1 MPSNRQSGALM
12 AVTLAG
18 LVALAWL
25 IRPTPSPPLPPRR
38 TRDSIERPLD
48 SRSAAASPAT
58 RPDRSPTGLAI
69 DSASFEVRLPTAAPT
84 DVPASARTPL
94 GAQGDIRPPELIH
107 RVEPAYPEALRQGR
121 IEGAVVLE
129 AVVTES
135 GEVSDLKVVRSTRPE
150 LEEPALSA
158 VRQWRYRPATFQ
170 GRPVRVYLTITTNF
184 RLRD

>member
-12 AVTLAG
+12 AATLAG

-25 IRPTPSPPLPPRR
+25 IRPRPAPPLPPRR
-38 TRDSIERPLD
+38 TRDSIELPRD
-48 SRSAAASPAT
+48 SRAAPTSPSAAPN
-58 RPDRSPTGLAI
+58 RSPTGLVI
-69 DSASFEVRLPTAAPT
+69 DSASFDVRLPTAAPT

-94 GAQGDIRPPELIH
+94 GAEGDIRPPELVH
-107 RVEPAYPEALRQGR
+107 RVEPPYPEALRRER
-121 IEGAVVLE
+121 IEGTVVLE

-135 GEVSDLKVVRSTRPE
+135 GEVSNLRVVRSTRPE

-158 VRQWRYRPATFQ
+158 VREWRYRPATFQ

-184 RLRD
+184 RLRE